1 MRGIIDARA
10 ARTTRAAAL
19 ETPLL
24 DGRYLARERDLS
36 RHRRDDHPLLAQN
49 VGGFFEAN
57 LSHPNLR
64 SCACC
69 NDLAG
74 LLPRTGRN
82 LSAR

>member
-19 ETPLL
+19 ETPRL

-36 RHRRDDHPLLAQN
+36 RHRRDDHPLLAEGL
-49 VGGFFEAN
+49 GGFLVAF

-69 NDLAG
+69 NDLAE

-82 LSAR
+82 LPA